1 MTDIP
6 ISQVIDHDLSST
18 KIVISFHAN
27 MGSVSLK
34 VTTKFARDEVEELK
48 DYRRSVIKAFTAV
61 YNDHTE
67 KMGKR
72 KV

>member
-1 MTDIP
+1 MDIP

-34 VTTKFARDEVEELK
+34 VTTKFARDEVEEMK
-48 DYRRSVIKAFTAV
+48 DYRRTVIKAFTTV
-61 YNDHTE
+61 YKEHTE
-67 KMGKR
+67 KMDKR
-72 KV
+72 KTT